1 MSTISFHSYSAPLP
15 ALGTEVMTVILEN
28 FSIVMIYAFSQEALV
43 HFYDAHFHGDFKFLQ
58 RAFFET
64 PQRKATR
71 ALVELAGMY
80 RSLDDVQDITGYVDR
95 DGKARFGDLYKTD
108 GTVERLS
115 VRELTNKIIH
125 AEKIEWEF
133 EGHLKDPLIVCHA
146 SQKQQDRFKWAKA
159 KIPMSALA
167 RACCGLAC

>member
-58 RAFFET
+58 RAFSET

-95 DGKARFGDLYKTD
+95 DGKARFGDLYMSLIHTCELCGVNAFEYLTELQRHAPELAKTP
-108 GTVERLS
+108 G
-115 VRELTNKIIH
+115 
-125 AEKIEWEF
+125 EWLPWTYQET
-133 EGHLKDPLIVCHA
+133 
-146 SQKQQDRFKWAKA
+146 
-159 KIPMSALA
+159 LA
-167 RACCGLAC
+167 RARSSGGPAP

>member
-58 RAFFET
+58 RAFSET

-95 DGKARFGDLYKTD
+95 DGKARFGDL
-108 GTVERLS
+108 
-115 VRELTNKIIH
+115 
-125 AEKIEWEF
+125 
-133 EGHLKDPLIVCHA
+133 
-146 SQKQQDRFKWAKA
+146 QDR
-159 KIPMSALA
+159 
-167 RACCGLAC
+167 RNC

>member
-1 MSTISFHSYSAPLP
+1 MQSRSLAATSSRNRSSGAARTRSKGMSTISFHSYSAPLP

-58 RAFFET
+58 RAFSET

-80 RSLDDVQDITGYVDR
+80 RLSWFCVSRAEHARTEAIEADQAKGCVRHRISDVKLRYRCCFAPNSGFLSRRNGQPGT
-95 DGKARFGDLYKTD
+95 KTK
-108 GTVERLS
+108 VE
-115 VRELTNKIIH
+115 I
-125 AEKIEWEF
+125 
-133 EGHLKDPLIVCHA
+133 
-146 SQKQQDRFKWAKA
+146 
-159 KIPMSALA
+159 
-167 RACCGLAC
+167 